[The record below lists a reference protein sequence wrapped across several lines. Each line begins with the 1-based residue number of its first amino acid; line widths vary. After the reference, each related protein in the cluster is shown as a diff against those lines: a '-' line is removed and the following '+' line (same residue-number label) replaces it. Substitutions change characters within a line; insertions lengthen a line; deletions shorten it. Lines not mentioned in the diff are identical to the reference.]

1 MFNAVSGIRMTD
13 TGSPEQ
19 FMLDE
24 VDRKILDV
32 ILKKADLNL
41 KDIADSIGVSKSTV
55 HNRIR
60 RMKDEK
66 YLKGFFPLINHS
78 MLNEQVTAITLIRAK
93 YGPEYSQEV
102 GKKLAEIKGTWGVY
116 FVIGEQDFI
125 VLIRAKNKSELSE
138 IVNKLAQLDG
148 VERSNTI
155 MVLDIFKEDPREAI
169 RID

>member
-1 MFNAVSGIRMTD
+1 MTD
-13 TGSPEQ
+13 KESTEP
-19 FMLDE
+19 FTLDE
-24 VDRKILDV
+24 VDRKILEV

-55 HNRIR
+55 HNRLR
-60 RMKDEK
+60 RMRDEN
-66 YLKGFFPLINHS
+66 YLKGFFPLINHD
-78 MLNEQVTAITLIRAK
+78 MLNEQVSAITLIRAK
-93 YGPEYSQEV
+93 YGPEYSEAM
-102 GKKLAEIKGTWGVY
+102 GKKIAEIKGIWGVY
-116 FVIGEQDFI
+116 FVIGEQDFV

-148 VERSNTI
+148 IERSNTI

>member
-1 MFNAVSGIRMTD
+1 MTGKESMD
-13 TGSPEQ
+13 P
-19 FMLDE
+19 FMLDD
-24 VDRKILDV
+24 VDKKILEV
-32 ILKKADLNL
+32 ILRKADLNL

-55 HNRIR
+55 HNRLR
-60 RMKDEK
+60 RMRDEN
-66 YLKGFFPLINHS
+66 YLKGFFPLINHD
-78 MLNEQVTAITLIRAK
+78 MLNQQVTAITLIRAK

-125 VLIRAKNKSELSE
+125 VLIRAKSKSELSE

-148 VERSNTI
+148 IERSNTI